1 MSTIT
6 SRLAFA
12 SVVSEAEGADIED
25 TYISLDSRQIRL
37 LTLEP
42 GKYGDEIVGHL
53 EIVDLKDEPIF
64 EALSYC
70 WGDRTDVC
78 EITVD
83 EHKVCVTRNLYGA
96 LQRLRYETVTRQVW
110 ADAICINQEDDVEKA
125 HQVNLMK
132 DIFTRAS
139 GTTLFIGDY
148 RDDATSST
156 PFSTEVEPETQAGV
170 ENAISLIR
178 KLADD
183 CHIFYLDFNTDASS
197 LPDNSFQAWYKA
209 TESIRSLVTQPW
221 WSRMWTVQ
229 EAVLPADP
237 TVQYG
242 AIKLSWMVFSQAV
255 DNMFGHFQKR
265 CCNMKVRNDLA
276 EEPPIVTFYNKVSAV
291 DRRRED
297 PLPLNM
303 LLGRFRDRKATDARD
318 MIYGVLGL
326 AHDEATT
333 AGIEANYTIE
343 TVQLYARIARKLIQL
358 HGDLRP
364 FMQVYHFQGDRLH
377 GLPSWVPD
385 YSLGGD
391 WEYYSVALL
400 YVQNFWKPVDLTP
413 FKPSAGDNPLELD
426 VSGILFD
433 DIIAVGDSVTPCPRK
448 QIMDVFDKWVDLVRS
463 LGYWSSRY
471 PTQEGTYED
480 NMWMIL
486 CRGLIWLNSHDYR
499 MATHEDRQLVEEE
512 IPTIPDG
519 RPVNIDLQLLYF
531 QRFFI
536 TRNGYMG
543 LASPNIQVGDTV
555 HVLVGG
561 NTPFIMRK
569 PGQGLSDQSN
579 HFSLVSAAFVHGIM
593 QGGLLP
599 KEEALESFTLV

>member
-1 MSTIT
+1 MSTVT

-12 SVVSEAEGADIED
+12 SVVSEAEGAGIED
-25 TYISLDSRQIRL
+25 TYLSLDSRQIRL

-42 GKYGDEIVGHL
+42 GEYGDEIVGHL

-83 EHKVCVTRNLYGA
+83 DHKVCVTRNLYRA
-96 LQRLRYETVTRQVW
+96 LQRLRYETVARQIW

-125 HQVNLMK
+125 HQVNLMS

-148 RDDATSST
+148 EDNAAASKSFSSD
-156 PFSTEVEPETQAGV
+156 VAPESQAGV
-170 ENAISLIR
+170 ENAIALIR

-183 CHIFYLDFNTDASS
+183 GHIFYLDFNTDANS
-197 LPDNSFQAWYKA
+197 LPPKSSQVWYKA
-209 TESIRSLVTQPW
+209 TECLRSLVTQPW
-221 WSRMWTVQ
+221 WYRMWTVQ

-255 DNMFGHFQKR
+255 DNMFGHFQRR

-276 EEPPIVTFYNKVSAV
+276 EEPPLVTFYNKVTAV
-291 DRRRED
+291 DRRRSD
-297 PLPLNM
+297 PLPLNT
-303 LLGRFRDRKATDARD
+303 LLSRFRDRKASDPRD

-326 AHDEATT
+326 AHDEAAT
-333 AGIEANYTIE
+333 AGIEADYTIE
-343 TVQLYARIARKLIQL
+343 TVQLYAQTARKLIQL

-377 GLPSWVPD
+377 GLPSWTPD

-391 WEYYSVALL
+391 WEYYSIALL
-400 YVQNFWKPVDLTP
+400 YVQDCWNPVDLAL
-413 FKPSAGDNPLELD
+413 FKPPVSDNPLELD

-433 DIIAVGDSVTPCPRK
+433 DIIAVGDAVTPCPRK
-448 QIMDVFDKWVDLVRS
+448 QIMEVFDKWISLVQS

-471 PTQEGTYED
+471 PTDEGTYED

-486 CRGLIWLNSHDYR
+486 CRGLIWLESHDYR
-499 MATHEDRQLVEEE
+499 MATHQDRQLVEEE
-512 IPTIPDG
+512 IPTIPDR
-519 RPVNIDLQLLYF
+519 RPVNIDLQLLYY

-536 TRNGYMG
+536 TRRGYLG

-555 HVLVGG
+555 HILVGG
-561 NTPFIMRK
+561 NTPFVLRRSGGE
-569 PGQGLSDQSN
+569 PGGLNNS
-579 HFSLVSAAFVHGIM
+579 FSLVSAAFVHGIM

-599 KEEALESFTLV
+599 KEDELESFTLV

>member
-1 MSTIT
+1 MSTVT

-12 SVVSEAEGADIED
+12 SVVPETEDADIED
-25 TYISLDSRQIRL
+25 TYLSLDSRQIRL
-37 LTLEP
+37 LALEP

-83 EHKVCVTRNLYGA
+83 DHKVCVTRNLYRA
-96 LQRLRYETVTRQVW
+96 LQRLRYETVPRQVW

-125 HQVNLMK
+125 HQVNLMR

-139 GTTLFIGDY
+139 GTTLFVGDY
-148 RDDATSST
+148 QDDATPST
-156 PFSTEVEPETQAGV
+156 PFSAEVEPETQAGV
-170 ENAISLIR
+170 ENAIALIR

-183 CHIFYLDFNTDASS
+183 HHIFYLDFNTDASS
-197 LPDNSFQAWYKA
+197 LPDKSFQVWYKA
-209 TESIRSLVTQPW
+209 TECILSFVTQPW

-242 AIKLSWMVFSQAV
+242 AIKLSWMVLSQAV
-255 DNMFGHFQKR
+255 ENMFGHFQRR

-303 LLGRFRDRKATDARD
+303 LLGRFRGRKATDPRD

-326 AHDEATT
+326 AHDEAAT
-333 AGIEANYTIE
+333 AGIKADYTIE
-343 TVQLYARIARKLIQL
+343 TVQLYARIARKLILL

-364 FMQVYHFQGDRLH
+364 FMQVYYFQGDRIA

-400 YVQNFWKPVDLTP
+400 YVHDFWKPVDLVPFTP
-413 FKPSAGDNPLELD
+413 PAGDNPLELE

-433 DIIAVGDSVTPCPRK
+433 EIIAVGDIITPCPRK
-448 QIMDVFDKWVDLVRS
+448 QIMEVFDKWIDLVRS

-471 PTQEGTYED
+471 PTEEGTYKD

-486 CRGLIWLNSHDYR
+486 CRGLIWQSSHDYR
-499 MATHEDRQLVEEE
+499 VATYQDKQLVEDE

-519 RPVNIDLQLLYF
+519 RPVNIDLQLLYY
-531 QRFFI
+531 QRLFI
-536 TRNGYMG
+536 TRKGYMG
-543 LASPNIQVGDTV
+543 LASPDIEVGDTV

-561 NTPFIMRK
+561 NTPFVMRRA
-569 PGQGLSDQSN
+569 GQGLDAHGN
-579 HFSLVSAAFVHGIM
+579 PLSLVSAAFVHGIM

-599 KEEALESFTLV
+599 KEDKLESFTLV